1 MGCDGGTIPRR
12 DELVRTKQK
21 PEQKDKTADLAAKW
35 KHCAITQDPLRE
47 PIMACELGRL
57 YNKESA
63 LEFLIDRTKFECAPS
78 FEHLRGLKDLK
89 QLNLT
94 ENRNFS
100 SAKSEKGDAYIDT
113 QDAKYICPVVGLEM
127 NGMYKFSFLWSCGC
141 VLSERALKEVK
152 GNTCHKCGKAFT
164 ENDIVTLNG
173 TDEEVEELRARMDER
188 RLQQKLE
195 KKAKK
200 SKKQKCETVTSSS
213 VDTECGPSTSKQ
225 ARLEEPQ
232 SKLTNEINGF
242 SKLTNGY
249 KDDSKLANG
258 IKGESK
264 LANGSKGGK
273 LVGTDTK
280 QKLTNGSTVRSL
292 NDKIELPKSGSIQK
306 DPKASSA
313 YKSLFTSSDK
323 AKNQMKGH
331 WVTSNP
337 YWN

>member
-1 MGCDGGTIPRR
+1 MGCDGGTIPKR

-57 YNKESA
+57 YNKEST
-63 LEFLIDRTKFECAPS
+63 LEFLIDRSKFECAPS

-94 ENRNFS
+94 ENRTYS
-100 SAKSEKGDAYIDT
+100 KAKSEKGDGYIDT

-127 NGMYKFSFLWSCGC
+127 NGMYKFSFLWGCGC

-152 GNTCHKCGKAFT
+152 GTSCHKCGKPFT
-164 ENDIVTLNG
+164 ENDIIPLNG
-173 TDEEVEELRARMDER
+173 TDEEVELLKSRMEEK

-200 SKKQKCETVTSSS
+200 SKKQKVETASSS
-213 VDTECGPSTSKQ
+213 SGECESGPSTSKQ
-225 ARLEEPQ
+225 ARLDLPD
-232 SKLTNEINGF
+232 
-242 SKLTNGY
+242 SKLTNGI
-249 KDDSKLANG
+249 KDSKLANG
-258 IKGESK
+258 EK
-264 LANGSKGGK
+264 GSKS
-273 LVGTDTK
+273 VANETK

-292 NDKIELPKSGSIQK
+292 NDKIDLPKGGSIQK
-306 DPKASSA
+306 DPKASTA
-313 YKSLFTSSDK
+313 YKSLFTSSDR

-337 YWN
+337 YWM

>member
-35 KHCAITQDPLRE
+35 KHCAITQDQLRE
-47 PIMACELGRL
+47 PVMACELGRL

-94 ENRNFS
+94 ENRNYS
-100 SAKSEKGDAYIDT
+100 NSKSEKGDAYIDT

-127 NGMYKFSFLWSCGC
+127 NGMHKFSYLWSCGC

-152 GNTCHKCGKAFT
+152 GDTCHKCGKVFT
-164 ENDIVTLNG
+164 ENDIIPLNG
-173 TDEEVEELRARMDER
+173 SDDELDALHTRMEER
-188 RLQQKLE
+188 RLQQKLD

-200 SKKQKCETVTSSS
+200 SKKQKCETATSSS
-213 VDTECGPSTSKQ
+213 AADAESGPSSSKK
-225 ARLEEPQ
+225 A
-232 SKLTNEINGF
+232 KLDATD
-242 SKLTNGY
+242 SKLTNGFNG
-249 KDDSKLANG
+249 DSKLTNG
-258 IKGESK
+258 NKGDSK
-264 LANGSKGGK
+264 LTNGSKGSK
-273 LVGTDTK
+273 FTAEDSK
-280 QKLTNGSTVRSL
+280 QKLTNGSTVRNL
-292 NDKIELPKSGSIQK
+292 NDKMDLHKPGSIQK
-306 DPKASSA
+306 DPKASTA

-337 YWN
+337 YWM

>member
-35 KHCAITQDPLRE
+35 KHCALTQDPLRE

-63 LEFLIDRTKFECAPS
+63 LEFLIDKSKFECASS

-89 QLNLT
+89 QLKLT

-100 SAKSEKGDAYIDT
+100 NSKTEKGDRYIDT

-127 NGMYKFSFLWSCGC
+127 NGVHKFSYIWSCGC
-141 VLSERALKEVK
+141 VLSERALKELK
-152 GNTCHKCGKAFT
+152 GSACHKCGELFT
-164 ENDIVTLNG
+164 QNDIIPLNG
-173 TDEEVEELRARMDER
+173 TEEEVDALHARMTEK

-200 SKKQKCETVTSSS
+200 SKKQKCETATSSS
-213 VDTECGPSTSKQ
+213 AAEADNGPSTSKK
-225 ARLEEPQ
+225 A
-232 SKLTNEINGF
+232 KLDTSD
-242 SKLTNGY
+242 SKLTNGH
-249 KDDSKLANG
+249 SA
-258 IKGESK
+258 
-264 LANGSKGGK
+264 LANGSKGLK
-273 LVGTDTK
+273 FTSDAK
-280 QKLTNGSTVRSL
+280 EKMPNESIARNL
-292 NDKIELPKSGSIQK
+292 NDETDLFKKGSIQK

-313 YKSLFTSSDK
+313 YKSLFTTSDR

-337 YWN
+337 YWM